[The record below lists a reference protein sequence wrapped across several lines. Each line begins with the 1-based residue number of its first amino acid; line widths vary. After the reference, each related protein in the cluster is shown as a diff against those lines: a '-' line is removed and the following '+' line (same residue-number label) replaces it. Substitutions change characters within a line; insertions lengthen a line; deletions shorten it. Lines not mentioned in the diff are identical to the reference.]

1 MSERGQVKWFSARKG
16 YGFIS
21 RETREDVFVHL
32 NDVADG
38 EPLNS
43 GEWVEFE
50 VVEGRKGPKAVNVRH
65 ARAEELGEEAR
76 PKPYDFVPFP
86 PQVKR
91 DATVGHEKF
100 YQDDHHHSGRLSYRL
115 RALSHIFVASG
126 AYALG
131 EDIGFPNEGVVRGS
145 YRVGGAPAIPGSTL
159 KGMVRS
165 IVEAVTASCIT
176 ITRVNRR
183 QLPGGDDLTRGCT
196 PDKACPACSMFG
208 RLGRMSKVSFSD
220 ALLTEEG
227 STGLY
232 QLPALYSPRADWRR
246 TPPVYLGPGQKLR
259 GRKFYYHSKPRPDP
273 RAASVEAIA
282 IRSELEAN
290 LDFENLTDDELGALL
305 FALGLDNSFA
315 PKLGGGKPVGLG
327 SVQFLATELEQL
339 EVSSF
344 VQAERTVRYMGSELG
359 DFVRGMIQGAQESGY
374 ILSKQAEELRRILN
388 PRTEREAPVG
398 MY

>member
-1 MSERGQVKWFSARKG
+1 MSERGQVKWFNASKG

-21 RETREDVFVHL
+21 RAAGGDVFVHL
-32 NDVADG
+32 NDIADR
-38 EPLNS
+38 EPLGS

-50 VVEGRKGPKAVNVRH
+50 VAEGRKGPKAVNVRH
-65 ARAEELGEEAR
+65 ARAEEFVQEA
-76 PKPYDFVPFP
+76 PTKPYDFVPFS
-86 PQVKR
+86 PQVRR
-91 DATVGHEKF
+91 DETVGHEKF
-100 YQDDHHHSGRLSYRL
+100 YDDGNHHSGRLSYRL

-131 EDIGFPNEGVVRGS
+131 EDIGLPSEDVVRGC
-145 YRVGGAPAIPGSTL
+145 YRVGGTPAIPGSTL
-159 KGMVRS
+159 KGMARS
-165 IVEAVTASCIT
+165 IVEAATASCIT

-183 QLPGGDDLTRGCT
+183 QLPGGDLMRGCT
-196 PDKACPACSMFG
+196 PDRACPACSMFG
-208 RLGRMSKVSFSD
+208 RMGRMSKVSFSD

-227 STGLY
+227 RTGLY
-232 QLPALYSPRADWRR
+232 QLPALYSPRAGWRR
-246 TPPVYLGPGQKLR
+246 TAPVYLAAGQKLR
-259 GRKFYYHSKPRPDP
+259 GRKFYYHSTPRPDP
-273 RAASVEAIA
+273 RAAPVEAIA
-282 IRSELEAN
+282 IRSELEAS

-344 VQAERTVRYMGSELG
+344 VQAERTVRCTGGELG